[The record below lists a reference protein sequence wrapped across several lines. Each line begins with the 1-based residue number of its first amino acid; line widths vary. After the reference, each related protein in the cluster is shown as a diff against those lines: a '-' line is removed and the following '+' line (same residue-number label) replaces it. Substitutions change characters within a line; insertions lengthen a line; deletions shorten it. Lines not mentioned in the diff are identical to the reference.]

1 MPYVALPDIR
11 EDLAELQERLRA
23 ERHAERKRRLHLL
36 VLLKSA
42 AVTTKREAA
51 EHLAVHRNTVA
62 RWLGRY
68 EGGGLEGL
76 LTPDK
81 RGFEPGQRTVPEP
94 VLGALEARLAD
105 PEGFPSYVE
114 VGRWLHEEF
123 GLEVPYK
130 SVYNLVRYH
139 LGAKLKVPRPEHPK
153 KASPRRLASPSGS
166 GGTWS

>member
-1 MPYVALPDIR
+1 MNEPLGPDALN
-11 EDLAELQERLRA
+11 DLRSL
-23 ERHAERKRRLHLL
+23 
-36 VLLKSA
+36 SSP
-42 AVTTKREAA
+42 TTKREAA

-76 LTPDK
+76 LTSDK

-139 LGAKLKVPRPEHPK
+139 LGAKLKVPRPEP
-153 KASPRRLASPSGS
+153 SPTPSRPS
-166 GGTWS
+166 A